1 MSPDELRA
9 YLKGSGTKAGKHK
22 TPKISGPMSSAYFRR
37 HFVDQEE
44 HGLQAR
50 GVKWFRWLYPQLLI
64 YAIPNGGKR
73 DKVEAAR
80 LKAEGVEEGIPDLHV
95 PVAAGEF
102 HSLYIETK
110 TQDGT
115 LSPAQI
121 IKHPLLRALGHCVIV
136 PRTFEEF
143 QSGINDYLNQK

>member
-1 MSPDELRA
+1 MKKRNYIVNGAMSAAD
-9 YLKGSGTKAGKHK
+9 
-22 TPKISGPMSSAYFRR
+22 FRR
-37 HFVDQEE
+37 HHVDQEE

-102 HSLYIETK
+102 LSLYIETK

-143 QSGINDYLNQK
+143 QQGVQDYLKLQSHGTL